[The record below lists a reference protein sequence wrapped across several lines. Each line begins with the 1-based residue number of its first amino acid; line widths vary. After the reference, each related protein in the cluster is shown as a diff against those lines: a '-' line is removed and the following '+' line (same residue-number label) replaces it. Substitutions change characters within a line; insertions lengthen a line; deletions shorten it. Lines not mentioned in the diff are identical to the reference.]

1 MNSQILRNIT
11 ALSFLLSAML
21 GCIIYQIKHRVL
33 DLEKNIHSLNRE
45 IINTN
50 ESIHVLSAEW
60 GYLNQPQRL
69 QALNNKYLQL
79 HAIGHTQVASYQ
91 TLPVLMASARPNTG
105 TENRVLIANTG
116 QKVMTT

>member
-1 MNSQILRNIT
+1 MKSQILRNIT

-33 DLEKNIHSLNRE
+33 DLEKTMHQLNRE

-50 ESIHVLSAEW
+50 EGLHILKAEW
-60 GYLNQPQRL
+60 GYLNQPRRL

-79 HAIGHTQVASYQ
+79 RAIGHTQVASYQ
-91 TLPVLMASARPNTG
+91 TLPVLIASTRTPSTSD
-105 TENRVLIANTG
+105 RVLVAAAP